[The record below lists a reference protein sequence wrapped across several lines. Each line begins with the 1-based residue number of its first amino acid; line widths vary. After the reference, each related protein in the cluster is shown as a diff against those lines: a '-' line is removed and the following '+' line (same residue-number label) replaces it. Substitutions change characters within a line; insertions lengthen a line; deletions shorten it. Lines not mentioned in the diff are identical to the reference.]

1 MRENTYSEYDMPD
14 NKKLE
19 KMKEQFFDLTSKF
32 IDDCHDVQD
41 PPLVMT
47 VLLTY
52 DREDEDTIR
61 IDAGF
66 LSGNIDIVELKEPL
80 ATLIELEIRKQLD
93 KRRRESMN

>member
-1 MRENTYSEYDMPD
+1 MPD

-19 KMKEQFFDLTSKF
+19 KMKEQFFALTSKF
-32 IDDCHDVQD
+32 IDDCYELQD

-47 VLLTY
+47 VLLIY
-52 DREDEDTIR
+52 DREDEDTVR
-61 IDAGF
+61 IDAGV

-80 ATLIELEIRKQLD
+80 FTLMQTEIRKQLD